1 MNFDEVFGTFTVLAD
16 LSSEEASRWAYL
28 VLSCIAD
35 ISERLI
41 PDFEEEK
48 YSRRLN
54 EAAAA
59 LTLYRYRKILSA
71 RGELSGIKA
80 GDVTITDARGSVDS
94 ARELYIESLEK
105 IADIVTDNYF
115 TFGRTDSLCTSD

>member
-1 MNFDEVFGTFTVLAD
+1 MNFDEVFGTFKVLAD
-16 LSSEEASRWAYL
+16 ISSEEASRWAYL

-41 PDFEEEK
+41 PDFEEER

-59 LTLYRYRKILSA
+59 LALYRYRKILCA

-115 TFGRTDSLCTSD
+115 TFGRTDSLCTSE

>member
-1 MNFDEVFGTFTVLAD
+1 MNFDEVFGTFTLLAD
-16 LSSEEASRWAYL
+16 LSSEEASHWAYL
-28 VLSCIAD
+28 VVSCIAD

-54 EAAAA
+54 AAAAA
-59 LTLYRYRKILSA
+59 LALYRYREILCA

-94 ARELYIESLEK
+94 ARELYIESLDK
-105 IADIVTDNYF
+105 ISEIVTDNKF
-115 TFGRTDSLCTSD
+115 TFGRTESLCISD